1 MTDAQIVAVYRCRFG
16 PEVGEPFD
24 ETVEVCR
31 GALLAMYP
39 GHATVEAIF
48 ESGALSPEWR
58 LDAYAKFG
66 VAP

>member
-31 GALLAMYP
+31 GAL
-39 GHATVEAIF
+39 
-48 ESGALSPEWR
+48 SPEWR